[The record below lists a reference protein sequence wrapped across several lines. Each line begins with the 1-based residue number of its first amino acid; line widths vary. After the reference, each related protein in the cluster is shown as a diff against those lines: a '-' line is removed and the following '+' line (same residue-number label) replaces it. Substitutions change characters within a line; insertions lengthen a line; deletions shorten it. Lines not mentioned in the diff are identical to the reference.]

1 MPWESFPKPVIS
13 QPDWPP
19 EELWWIVSGEVPIV
33 LNIDKQE
40 LNFSFTNLFN
50 TCIMMSEI
58 TTGHYFVQY
67 KSPFMFIWTAYKILM
82 DCRLMFSIWAKQQTI
97 PSISASDSSK
107 FQFYIYFWS
116 FRPVFFCLFF
126 MTRIQFPHK
135 SSALTASFRVRRSP
149 NEPSIAVALT
159 LASSFRTR
167 SFSFFFS
174 PNGRPLFTKD
184 VSFAQRLQ
192 SFRNEILNK
201 LADTDVL
208 ASGCIILRDRW

>member
-82 DCRLMFSIWAKQQTI
+82 DCRLMFSIWAKQRPI
-97 PSISASDSSK
+97 HSISASDSSK

-116 FRPVFFCLFF
+116 FRPVFLSVFHDEDTVPPQELRIDCKFPCQAAAKRAFHRSRPHSGESLSDKVFLLFLL
-126 MTRIQFPHK
+126 TER
-135 SSALTASFRVRRSP
+135 TASFHERCLICP
-149 NEPSIAVALT
+149 TPT
-159 LASSFRTR
+159 K
-167 SFSFFFS
+167 FSQWN
-174 PNGRPLFTKD
+174 PEQVGRYWCTC
-184 VSFAQRLQ
+184 Q
-192 SFRNEILNK
+192 
-201 LADTDVL
+201 
-208 ASGCIILRDRW
+208 